1 MITLT
6 IDDEALERAYHEN
19 FGGNDADF
27 VKFLSAT
34 CHANNVEYDED
45 LSSLTGEINNA
56 DNSGDSG
63 YTLDE
68 AFDMLRNKHSGN

>member
-6 IDDEALERAYHEN
+6 IDDPELERTYHEN
-19 FGGNDADF
+19 FEGNDVAF

-34 CHANNVEYDED
+34 CHVNNVDYDED
-45 LSSLTGEINNA
+45 LSSLANEIYSA
-56 DNSGDSG
+56 DNSEDSG

>member
-1 MITLT
+1 MITIT
-6 IDDEALERAYHEN
+6 IDDPELEKTYYEN
-19 FGGNDADF
+19 FEGNDTEF

-34 CHANNVEYDED
+34 CHANNVDYDEN
-45 LSSLTGEINNA
+45 LSSLTGEINSA